1 MLHGAAAAVGR
12 ALWKH
17 RARHLA
23 QAVPQEAPEPLVLPP
38 LPVACS
44 AKAVAVVAEVLRE
57 QEVRVVQAV
66 VALVVEVAE
75 LAAAHTPQEQAVLVV
90 MAGHWYWSFDHAAIC
105 RC

>member
-1 MLHGAAAAVGR
+1 MAAVGH
-12 ALWKH
+12 ASWKP

-23 QAVPQEAPEPLVLPP
+23 LAASQETPELLVLPL

-44 AKAVAVVAEVLRE
+44 AKAVAEVAAE
-57 QEVRVVQAV
+57 RVVQVVQVVPVA
-66 VALVVEVAE
+66 VALVVEVARV
-75 LAAAHTPQEQAVLVV
+75 AAAHTPQEQAVLVV